1 MPATA
6 LNVGNFTCSMT
17 VNDLGKSMRFYMD
30 GLGFTLARKFEH
42 EGKMVGA
49 MLNAGQANVALS
61 QDDFAKGKDRPKGV
75 AMSLYLE
82 TAGDVKEVAT
92 QLKGAGFA
100 PLAEPA
106 PLPWGPLGFTA
117 VDPDGF
123 KVIVANPE

>member
-6 LNVGNFTCSMT
+6 LNVGTFTCSMT
-17 VNDLGKSMRFYMD
+17 VNDLTTSMRFYMD
-30 GLGFTLARKFEH
+30 GLGFAEARRFEH
-42 EGKMVGA
+42 EGKLVGI
-49 MLNAGQANVALS
+49 MLSAGQANLALS
-61 QDDFAKGKDRPKGV
+61 QDDFSKGKDRPKGV

-82 TAGDVKEVAT
+82 TDGDVKGVAT

-117 VDPDGF
+117 LDPDGF
-123 KVIVANPE
+123 KVVVANPG